1 MGNDNNQNVNY
12 DTFDFMK
19 KEWDLSWAHINNI
32 ARTYWALF
40 LSIIAF
46 NGIIIKHYLEKDALK
61 YSIYDGIVSI
71 FVLIVNSLILLIY
84 QREHYARKEN
94 YFTIDLIRKKLM
106 NSNNSL
112 SDWNHF
118 YNTKI
123 NTNYEKEF
131 SSLIGKGYEYYT
143 ILKFVFAFPVPTFI
157 FYKLFANTYD
167 ISYAICI
174 IITFLILLFVLILF
188 IIIYILSFR
197 KGKAMIA
204 NFNKI
209 VYKGLHKKIKKYTE

>member
-71 FVLIVNSLILLIY
+71 FVL
-84 QREHYARKEN
+84 
-94 YFTIDLIRKKLM
+94 
-106 NSNNSL
+106 
-112 SDWNHF
+112 
-118 YNTKI
+118 
-123 NTNYEKEF
+123 
-131 SSLIGKGYEYYT
+131 SS
-143 ILKFVFAFPVPTFI
+143 A
-157 FYKLFANTYD
+157 
-167 ISYAICI
+167 
-174 IITFLILLFVLILF
+174 
-188 IIIYILSFR
+188 
-197 KGKAMIA
+197 
-204 NFNKI
+204 
-209 VYKGLHKKIKKYTE
+209 